1 MSSSMSDRGIVRAP
15 HRLPAPD
22 PIEPGTA
29 GRPPEGEVER
39 RGSEASET
47 IRAQV
52 RAAMRER
59 RLGTRLERSIDGI
72 GFVLHHRVV
81 DHSST
86 PVDHIVIGVTGVWV
100 VRAVHAVGKVSVDEA
115 AGAIK
120 VGDQHVALVVPIDAP
135 DSPTVAA
142 LERALEAIGY
152 DWVPVRRVVCLTRS
166 PQHRDR
172 QVNGAVVTSPRRLVS
187 AILGR
192 GQLAPA
198 DVRTIAAALNTRFAP
213 ASGHDAR

>member
-1 MSSSMSDRGIVRAP
+1 MSDRGIVRAP

-22 PIEPGTA
+22 PIEPGPA
-29 GRPPEGEVER
+29 GRPPDGGLER
-39 RGSEASET
+39 RGSEASDT
-47 IRAQV
+47 LRAQV

-59 RLGTRLERSIDGI
+59 RLGTRLERSIDGV

-86 PVDHIVIGVTGVWV
+86 PVDHIVVGVTGVWV
-100 VRAVHAVGKVSVDEA
+100 VRAVHAVGKVSVDES

-120 VGDQHVALVVPIDAP
+120 VGDQHVALVVAVDGP
-135 DSPTVAA
+135 DSAPVAT
-142 LERALEAIGY
+142 LERALAAIGY
-152 DWVPVRRVVCLTRS
+152 DWVPVRPIVCLTRS

-172 QVNGAVVTSPRRLVS
+172 QVDGAVVTSPRRLVN

-213 ASGHDAR
+213 ASGHDVR